1 MMLNKLPSFDDRML
15 DLDCTAAAREIESSI
30 HRTLTVDLRRQG
42 VVLGVSGGID
52 SALCAAL
59 AVRALGPE
67 RVRLLLMP
75 EKESSPDSTRRGRL
89 LCEALGVEPVLETI
103 TAPLTAL
110 GCYERRDAAI
120 RRLFPEFGAGW
131 KQKIGLADGLLDR
144 DRVNHFII
152 TVESPEGERQT
163 ARMPVDVYLAV
174 VAATNLKQRVRK
186 TMEYTHADA
195 LNYAVLGTPNRLE
208 YELGFFVRGGDGL
221 ADLKPIAHLYKSQ
234 VYRLAAHLGVPQE
247 IQDQPP
253 STDTYTLEQSQEEF
267 YYALPYGML
276 DKALFAY
283 TNGVSEE
290 AAARGLGLTP
300 MQMARVYKDIALK
313 RRASSRI
320 LRNAVLVRP
329 ITVEGATVEGSP
341 AEGIGA

>member
-1 MMLNKLPSFDDRML
+1 MTNSQTVFDRSVL
-15 DLDCTAAAREIESSI
+15 DIDYAAAAREIEESI
-30 HRTLTVDLRRQG
+30 RHSVALDLRRQG

-52 SALCAAL
+52 SAVCATL

-89 LCEALGVEPVLETI
+89 LCAGLGVEPVMENI

-110 GCYERRDAAI
+110 GCYDRRDAAI
-120 RRLFPEFGAGW
+120 RRLFPAFGNGW
-131 KQKIGLADGLLDR
+131 KQKIGLAAGLLDH
-144 DRVNHFII
+144 DRVNYFTI

-163 ARMPVDVYLAV
+163 ARMPVDVYLEV

-186 TMEYTHADA
+186 TMEYTHADM

-221 ADLKPIAHLYKSQ
+221 ADLKPIAHLYKTQ
-234 VYRLAAHLGVPQE
+234 VYAMAAHLGVPEDIRNQA
-247 IQDQPP
+247 P

-267 YYALPYGML
+267 YYALPYDQL
-276 DKALFAY
+276 DLALCAY
-283 TNGVSEE
+283 GNGVPEE
-290 AAARGLGLTP
+290 DAAKGLGIAP
-300 MQMARVYKDIALK
+300 EQVARVYKDITLK
-313 RRASSRI
+313 RRTSARI
-320 LRNAVLVRP
+320 LRDAVLVQEVE
-329 ITVEGATVEGSP
+329 VEGTP
-341 AEGIGA
+341 A